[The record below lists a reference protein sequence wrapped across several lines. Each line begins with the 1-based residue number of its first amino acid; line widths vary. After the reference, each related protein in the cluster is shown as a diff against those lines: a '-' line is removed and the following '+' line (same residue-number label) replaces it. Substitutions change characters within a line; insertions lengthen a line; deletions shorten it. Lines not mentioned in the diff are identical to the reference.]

1 MTDERETL
9 LEFPCRFPI
18 KVMGE
23 AHSEFFEAVEACIA
37 RHVSDTEA
45 VDVKRRESSAGHYV
59 GVTITLT
66 ATSQAQLDALYRDL
80 GACARVRMVL

>member
-1 MTDERETL
+1 VTNEGETL

-23 AHSEFFEAVEACIA
+23 AHADFFEAIEACVA
-37 RHVSDTEA
+37 QHVPDSDSVE
-45 VDVKRRESSAGHYV
+45 VVHRESSAGNYA

-66 ATSQAQLDALYRDL
+66 ATSQAQLDDLYRAL

>member
-23 AHSEFFEAVEACIA
+23 AHAEFFQAIEACIA
-37 RHVSDTEA
+37 RHVPDSDS
-45 VDVKRRESSAGHYV
+45 VDVVHRESSAGNYV

-66 ATSQAQLDALYRDL
+66 ATSQAQLDGLYEAL
-80 GACARVRMVL
+80 GGCARVRMVL

>member
-1 MTDERETL
+1 VTNEGETL

-23 AHSEFFEAVEACIA
+23 AHAEFFEAIEACVA
-37 RHVSDTEA
+37 QHVPDSDSVE
-45 VDVKRRESSAGHYV
+45 VVHRESSAGNYV

-66 ATSQAQLDALYRDL
+66 ATSQAQLDDLYRAL

>member
-1 MTDERETL
+1 VTNEVETL

-23 AHSEFFEAVEACIA
+23 AHAEFFEAIEACVA
-37 RHVSDTEA
+37 QHVPDSDSVE
-45 VDVKRRESSAGHYV
+45 VVHRESSAGHYV

-66 ATSQAQLDALYRDL
+66 ATSQAQLDDLYRAL

>member
-1 MTDERETL
+1 MNNERETL

-23 AHSEFFEAVEACIA
+23 AHTEFFEAVEACIA
-37 RHVSDTEA
+37 RYLPDRES
-45 VDVKRRESSAGHYV
+45 VDVVRRESRAGNYV

-66 ATSQAQLDALYRDL
+66 ATSQEQLDTLYRAL
-80 GACARVRMVL
+80 GQCARVRMVL

>member
-1 MTDERETL
+1 VTDARETL

-23 AHSEFFEAVEACIA
+23 SHAEFFEAIEACIA
-37 RHVSDTEA
+37 QHVPDSDR
-45 VDVKRRESSAGHYV
+45 VDVVRRDSSAGNYV

-66 ATSQAQLDALYRDL
+66 ATSQAQLDDLYRAL
-80 GACARVRMVL
+80 GACAGVRMVL

>member
-1 MTDERETL
+1 MAEDRESL

-23 AHSEFFEAVEACIA
+23 AHPEFLADVEACIA
-37 RHVSDTEA
+37 RHLPDRDS
-45 VDVKRRESSAGHYV
+45 VDVVQRESRGGNYV

-66 ATSQAQLDALYRDL
+66 ATSQEQLDTLYRAL
-80 GACARVRMVL
+80 GECARVRMVL